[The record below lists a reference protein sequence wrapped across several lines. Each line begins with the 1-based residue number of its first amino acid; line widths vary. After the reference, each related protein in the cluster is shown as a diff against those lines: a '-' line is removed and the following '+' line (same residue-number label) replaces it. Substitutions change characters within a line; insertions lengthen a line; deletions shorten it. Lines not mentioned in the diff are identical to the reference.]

1 MITEFSVKNYK
12 SINNLSI
19 KLGRINILI
28 GENGCGKSNILEA
41 LVLASATSEN
51 KLDNE
56 FLSSRG
62 LRVTKPELMRSAFN
76 IENTDNPIS
85 LEYKYHPNPN
95 TIKYNLT
102 NDNLPYSK
110 WEKQLI
116 SKDIIEVEATRFAR
130 KYFEE
135 KPETVKQIIELS
147 NIEHKEKKK
156 DEDIIIDFFKKVFE
170 EIEESSFKNF
180 IIYSP
185 ENTSLRTFEKEGQI
199 EPLGIYGEGLF
210 KLLKYFKSDEKEK
223 LETIKKY
230 LNFFGWFEDLTIPD
244 NLFEGES
251 YLKIKDK
258 FIDKNVDFFDQRSSN
273 EGFLFILFYCSLLI
287 SKKTP
292 DFFAIDN
299 IESSLN
305 PKLTTKQIG
314 RATCRERV
322 YHPV

>member
-116 SKDIIEVEATRFAR
+116 S
-130 KYFEE
+130 
-135 KPETVKQIIELS
+135 
-147 NIEHKEKKK
+147 
-156 DEDIIIDFFKKVFE
+156 
-170 EIEESSFKNF
+170 
-180 IIYSP
+180 
-185 ENTSLRTFEKEGQI
+185 
-199 EPLGIYGEGLF
+199 
-210 KLLKYFKSDEKEK
+210 
-223 LETIKKY
+223 
-230 LNFFGWFEDLTIPD
+230 
-244 NLFEGES
+244 
-251 YLKIKDK
+251 
-258 FIDKNVDFFDQRSSN
+258 
-273 EGFLFILFYCSLLI
+273 
-287 SKKTP
+287 
-292 DFFAIDN
+292 
-299 IESSLN
+299 
-305 PKLTTKQIG
+305 
-314 RATCRERV
+314 
-322 YHPV
+322 